1 MDKKIALL
9 TIHGM
14 GDTERDYYTGFYDQ
28 MKTALDNEQLQHV
41 IFKPLYYQDILQEQQ
56 ETILGRMRNQVDWIK
71 LRRFML
77 YGFSDAASLEYKK
90 RVKNSPYYLTQKM
103 IMNAMDE
110 VFDEAGQRQIPIVI
124 VANSLGCQVIS
135 SYIWDA
141 QRLSPSVGIWSME
154 RDDEVYEGSPQ
165 DQFRRMK
172 SLQRFYTLG
181 CNIPIFVAG
190 HKIIK
195 SIKPPTADF
204 KWINF
209 YDKDDVLG
217 WPLQPLSQSY
227 EQLVEDIQVNVGKG
241 LWAKLFKSWNP
252 LSHGQ
257 YWQDKKV
264 IRHVTE
270 NIKQM
275 MSL

>member
-1 MDKKIALL
+1 MGKTVALI

-28 MKTALDNEQLQHV
+28 MKRSLGDQLWPQV
-41 IFKPLYYQDILQEQQ
+41 IFKPLYYQDILQGQQ
-56 ETILGRMRNQVDWIK
+56 EAVLGRIRDQVDWIK
-71 LRRFML
+71 LRRFLL

-103 IMNAMDE
+103 IMQAMDE
-110 VFDEAGQRQIPIVI
+110 IFDETGTRKIPVII

-141 QRLSPSVGIWSME
+141 QRIDASVGVWSME
-154 RDDEVYEGSPQ
+154 RNDEVAEGSPR
-165 DQFRRMK
+165 DEFRRMK
-172 SLQRFYTLG
+172 TIQGFCTLG

-190 HKIIK
+190 HKNIEA
-195 SIKPPTADF
+195 IKPPTAQF
-204 KWINF
+204 KWYNF

-227 EQLVEDIQVNVGKG
+227 EKLVEDIQINVGRG
-241 LWAKLFKSWNP
+241 LFSKIFKSWNP

-264 IRHVTE
+264 IRHVSETMKT
-270 NIKQM
+270 IVG
-275 MSL
+275 

>member
-1 MDKKIALL
+1 MDKKIALI

-28 MKTALDNEQLQHV
+28 MKKSLGDQLWNQV
-41 IFKPLYYQDILQEQQ
+41 IFKPLYYQDILQGQQ
-56 ETILGRMRNQVDWIK
+56 EAVLGRMRNQVDWIK
-71 LRRFML
+71 LRRFLL

-103 IMNAMDE
+103 IMGAMDE
-110 VFDEAGQRQIPIVI
+110 IFNETGTRSIPVII

-141 QRLSPSVGIWSME
+141 QRIDASVGIWSMQRE
-154 RDDEVYEGSPQ
+154 DDVAEGSPR
-165 DQFRRMK
+165 DKFRRMQ
-172 SLQRFYTLG
+172 SLKGFYTLG

-190 HKIIK
+190 HKKIEA
-195 SIKPPTADF
+195 IKPPMEEF
-204 KWINF
+204 KWYNL

-217 WPLQPLSQSY
+217 WPLKSLSPSY
-227 EQLVEDIQVNVGKG
+227 EELVEDIQINVGRG
-241 LWAKLFKSWNP
+241 LLSKLFKSWNP

-257 YWQDKKV
+257 YWQDKNV
-264 IRHVTE
+264 IGHISD
-270 NIKQM
+270 NIKQIIK
-275 MSL
+275 

>member
-1 MDKKIALL
+1 MGKTVALI

-28 MKTALDNEQLQHV
+28 MKRSLGDQLWPQV
-41 IFKPLYYQDILQEQQ
+41 IFKPLYYQDILQGQQ
-56 ETILGRMRNQVDWIK
+56 EVVLGRIRDQVDWIK
-71 LRRFML
+71 LRRFLL

-103 IMNAMDE
+103 IMQAMDE
-110 VFDEAGQRQIPIVI
+110 IFDETGTRKIPVII

-141 QRLSPSVGIWSME
+141 QRIDASVGVWSME
-154 RDDEVYEGSPQ
+154 RNDEVAEGSPR
-165 DQFRRMK
+165 DEFRRMK
-172 SLQRFYTLG
+172 TMQGFYTLG

-190 HKIIK
+190 HKNIEA
-195 SIKPPTADF
+195 IKPPTAQF
-204 KWINF
+204 KWYNF

-227 EQLVEDIQVNVGKG
+227 EKLVEDMQINVGRG
-241 LWAKLFKSWNP
+241 LFSKIFKSWNP
-252 LSHGQ
+252 LSHGM

-264 IRHVTE
+264 IRHVSETMKT
-270 NIKQM
+270 IVG
-275 MSL
+275 